1 VGLTGVGSN
10 FLTSPPSVTD
20 TRMQGAPVGPAILG
34 GPPMNQPPS
43 SQAESLQ
50 VLSLQE
56 CLTYLHSANLGRL
69 AFQVDREIDVLPVSY
84 ATDGAVVVFRTGLL
98 TRLQR
103 SPRVQVTFEVD
114 FWDPVTGVGW
124 SVVLKGV
131 AREVTS
137 GEDPYSNALRQ
148 CKVKPLAPGKRE
160 HWIAIY
166 PSEITGRRFH
176 APAEAS

>member
-1 VGLTGVGSN
+1 MCTQGS
-10 FLTSPPSVTD
+10 V
-20 TRMQGAPVGPAILG
+20 VGPALPD
-34 GPPMNQPPS
+34 GPPMSLVS
-43 SQAESLQ
+43 SRQAERLQ
-50 VLSLQE
+50 VLSLHE
-56 CLTYLHSANLGRL
+56 CLSYLHSGNLGRL

-84 ATDGAVVVFRTGLL
+84 ATDGAIVVFRTGTL

-114 FWDPVTGVGW
+114 TWDPVTGVGW

-131 AREVTS
+131 AREVTA
-137 GEDPYSNALRQ
+137 GEDPYSTSLRR
-148 CKVKPLAPGKRE
+148 CKVQPLAPGQRE

-176 APAEAS
+176 APPG